1 MAQSLGDLKLTVLL
15 EILKAEGDAKKFTAT
30 LKTTEDATKK
40 LNTALGNTNE
50 NTTKLSGVLVNAGL
64 RFEGFMS
71 VIRTL
76 KMTFGDFVREYNKFT
91 SAQAGLDSI
100 SLFKGID
107 ANAAKDQLSSLNAV
121 KTGLLDVSSAATS
134 LKNLL
139 AANFTLE
146 QSIELINRLSD
157 AAAFGRQSSLSFGQ
171 AVSSATE
178 GIKNGNSVLVDNA
191 GVTKNLSIMLEQAG
205 YKAQDLMKAGE
216 DAGVRMAIF
225 NGILTE
231 TTGQLG
237 DVSKLS
243 STAAGEAAKFE
254 ASFLKLKI
262 VFGEFI
268 SKAGLPFL
276 QFATDLVKSITN
288 MDPVFQKMIL
298 SLLALGTAFV
308 VLNKSIGSVPYILIT
323 LAGIV
328 ISLPSGLREVAAAI
342 MVVVGAV
349 WLFNTGL
356 TAMNVLSGGVLLA
369 IGAIVTGIAT
379 LSASFFDLGESA
391 KSTNEDI
398 GKLSDEIKD
407 STENLAK
414 LNKLSSDLSLGV
426 QGKEDLEELQQSI
439 KALAE
444 LYPEI
449 VVGVNSYTGE
459 LLTNAD
465 AIQAVIE
472 KEKQIQQIR
481 NNAVIYKMVDGIK
494 KVTEEYSDQ
503 LETYGELENQ
513 NKRLSE
519 QIRVL
524 EKDNIEY
531 AKSIEQ
537 GSDSTSKFSGQQE
550 VLGTFIDQNES
561 EIQRL
566 KEAIL
571 ENNAEMYDGAS
582 VTADL
587 KNQILDLI
595 TVGMRT
601 NNLSGVFDALTSSIG
616 NSASASETLKGVF
629 ASLSSSAIAS
639 LLGISS
645 TAKHMATILWAIAQ
659 GQRYIAQ
666 GNYEAANAMFVIAKS
681 FQDETPP
688 PPSGNTGTKKTS
700 SKSSSK
706 KEDDEKEKLNELQK
720 LQKRYAEINDELEL
734 NTGLEGATNDLLKE
748 RLEILQKI
756 EYVVKGFNTKI
767 TSEPAELNNEQNK
780 INIFS
785 EEAIAIEDIHNLRIQ
800 MMDYEHEKR
809 LAQIEFERQAALKEI
824 DERNIDPGQK
834 NTLKSLTNQK
844 FNKER
849 EKADAENIS
858 GKLNEGISASQQIA
872 SILGLGA
879 DNFVSKFL
887 NGLQS
892 GIGLATS
899 ILKLLSL
906 FGSGGATGILSFLGF
921 ASGGPVPGSGS
932 GDTVP
937 AMLTPG
943 EYVIN
948 KMSASKL
955 GPRFLNL
962 LNGGGTVQSA
972 APGAFAFAGGGESQR
987 VEVPYILRSEV
998 KGKDLKFVLT
1008 NADKVHARR
1017 NT

>member
-40 LNTALGNTNE
+40 LNTALGTTKE

-107 ANAAKDQLSSLNAV
+107 ANAAKNQLSSLNAV

-205 YKAQDLMKAGE
+205 FKAQDLMKAGE

-276 QFATDLVKSITN
+276 QFATDLVNSITK

-308 VLNKSIGSVPYILIT
+308 VLNKSIGTVPYILIT

-356 TAMNVLSGGVLLA
+356 TAMNVLSGGVLIA
-369 IGAIVTGIAT
+369 IGAIVTGLAT

-391 KSTNEDI
+391 KSTTEDI

-414 LNKLSSDLSLGV
+414 LNQLSSDLSLGV

-444 LYPEI
+444 VYPEI

-465 AIQAVIE
+465 AIEAVIE

-519 QIRVL
+519 QIRIL
-524 EKDNIEY
+524 EKDNNEY

-537 GSDSTSKFSGQQE
+537 ASDPTSKFSGQQE
-550 VLGTFIDQNES
+550 ILGTFIEQNES

-601 NNLSGVFDALTSSIG
+601 NNLSGVFQTLTSSIG
-616 NSASASETLKGVF
+616 NSSTAAETLKSVF
-629 ASLSSSAIAS
+629 ASLSSSAVAS

-659 GQRYIAQ
+659 GQRYIAL

-681 FQDETPP
+681 FQDEAP
-688 PPSGNTGTKKTS
+688 PPSGNTGTQKTS

-706 KEDDEKEKLNELQK
+706 KEADEKEKLDELKK
-720 LQKRYAEINDELEL
+720 LEKRYAEINDEIEL
-734 NTGLEGATNDLLKE
+734 NKGLEGAINDLLKE
-748 RLEILQKI
+748 RQEILQKM
-756 EYVVKGFNTKI
+756 EYVVKGFNTKL
-767 TSEPAELNNEQNK
+767 TSEPADINNEQNK
-780 INIFS
+780 IDFIY
-785 EEAIAIEDIHNLRIQ
+785 EEAMAIEDIHNLRIQ
-800 MMDYEHEKR
+800 MMDNEHAKR
-809 LAQIEFERQAALKEI
+809 LAQIEFERQAALKEV
-824 DERNIDPGQK
+824 DERNIDPVQK
-834 NTLKSLTNQK
+834 TTLKSLTNQK
-844 FNKER
+844 FNKDR

-858 GKLNEGISASQQIA
+858 AKINEGISASQQIA

-879 DNFVSKFL
+879 DNFVSKLL

-892 GIGLATS
+892 GISLATS
-899 ILKLLSL
+899 ILKLFAL
-906 FGSGGATGILSFLGF
+906 FGSGGATGILSFIGL
-921 ASGGPVPGSGS
+921 ASGGQVPGSGS

-955 GPRFLNL
+955 GTRFLNL
-962 LNGGGTVQSA
+962 LNGGGSVQSV
-972 APGAFAFAGGGESQR
+972 APGAFAFAGGGNTHT
-987 VEVPYILRSEV
+987 VEVPYILRTEATA
-998 KGKDLKFVLT
+998 KHLKYVLT
-1008 NADKVHARR
+1008 AADKVYDRR